1 MARGK
6 GKVVWQKAPPTFCSS
21 EKHSLV
27 CKSKRSDKTT
37 LEEGAETW
45 RLGNQTT
52 MGKFQCHCCKRYFAS
67 SSLLR
72 QHLASD
78 KAVRCHQHY
87 YGGGDVAARPMAS
100 NFSAN
105 SNKKQKTIQEIESVL
120 QRSLAASSLRQ
131 QTLPPQQQA
140 QPSFDNASDTPID
153 SSGPLEDSSGPLE
166 MDDFDYADD
175 GFVCDDGVSDAV
187 PSLVP
192 DATPGLS
199 EQSDKFKEYV
209 ARAARDNR
217 EFQPNWRA
225 AIELMSLMDNKGG
238 SIELYKAV
246 LNWHVRNLEGNQ
258 HEKVSPDNLHK
269 TLIERYGMKDVMP
282 YELKVELQSQKG
294 IVPIVCHNCEA
305 QTMDLLTDP
314 RLRPTDLLFPGPPED
329 RWTPPNDV
337 LMIADIDTGAAYR
350 RTYKALIEPM
360 PYTKCGRKRVLL
372 PYIFYL
378 DSCVTGQNQNQEVE
392 ILKFT
397 IGLFNQRAR
406 RQKWAWREL
415 GFIHHAAKGKGQAKN
430 LLKNSNHIDSANYV
444 KDPSYREAF
453 ATQYKEEIPD
463 LEHFGVIHTNNT
475 PDATVVAQ
483 DLHKQLKVIM
493 HSYKNVEEAGGINHD
508 LVVDGEAPEK
518 LRLVPHI
525 IFFKVDGK
533 EGDKL
538 CLQYQSKTERVES
551 LCNICCCPTLES
563 HDAYRN
569 DPPKT
574 VPMIRA
580 LVEQGK
586 GKELKLLSQQLAV
599 NALHDFRFGLHND
612 RGIHGATHLEALHS
626 IQLGQFGYSRSTFF
640 LQTGE
645 SSILSTKINTL
656 ASAVA
661 TYLERQSDKTLP
673 RTSLFITKGVQSGT
687 VTGHEMAGL
696 ILVLGLTI
704 RVTEGRNTLLQQAR
718 GKQNVYFPDEE
729 AVRQWTVLLETQ
741 LMYEAWVKSEE
752 MEVSLVKRADT
763 KMREYMN
770 MCKLVM
776 KRDILKEGMGHNT
789 KNHHGQKHLAESI
802 LDYGVPEN
810 INTFDNERHHK
821 PDKRTAQRT
830 QKQAEKFDI
839 QMGNKVQ
846 QCRAVAL
853 GVEELEG
860 KKKWQYFKKR
870 VAEDEGDDVPYFDPT
885 LGGVRWTVSKI
896 RGTSDMEA
904 VNKSNNKTKQRISLE
919 EYTYFILTELLDRCS
934 NLLNKLDVYDELRV
948 FDESSDNRTQ
958 IYRASPMYEGKPWY
972 SWAIFDLSVS
982 EEQRWHR
989 NMPCQIKAFVDLTE
1003 LPPEAEASVGLSS
1016 GLYALVEVTY
1026 PNPDIQEHRRSKLW
1040 YPVVK
1045 KASTMTSFAGTNCLM
1060 ELVSIDQLMGPATVV
1075 PDHGNEDNRAFLRLV
1090 RPTLWKELFNEWL
1103 RAEHTRAWDRPEAE
1117 EESKESNDLNNRPVN

>member
-1 MARGK
+1 M
-6 GKVVWQKAPPTFCSS
+6 
-21 EKHSLV
+21 
-27 CKSKRSDKTT
+27 
-37 LEEGAETW
+37 
-45 RLGNQTT
+45 
-52 MGKFQCHCCKRYFAS
+52 
-67 SSLLR
+67 
-72 QHLASD
+72 
-78 KAVRCHQHY
+78 
-87 YGGGDVAARPMAS
+87 AARPMAS
-100 NFSAN
+100 NVSVN
-105 SNKKQKTIQEIESVL
+105 SNKKQKTIQELESVL
-120 QRSLAASSLRQ
+120 QRSREASSLRQ
-131 QTLPPQQQA
+131 QTLPHQQQA
-140 QPSFDNASDTPID
+140 EPSFDKASDTPIN
-153 SSGPLEDSSGPLE
+153 SSGPLEL
-166 MDDFDYADD
+166 DDFDHAVGGFDSDD
-175 GFVCDDGVSDAV
+175 GMSDTA

-192 DATPGLS
+192 DSTPGLS

-209 ARAARDNR
+209 GMAARDNR
-217 EFQPNWRA
+217 ELQPNWRA
-225 AIELMSLMDNKGG
+225 AIELMSLMDTKGG
-238 SIELYKAV
+238 SIELYKDV
-246 LNWHVRNLEGNQ
+246 LNWHVRNLDGNQ

-269 TLIERYGMKDVMP
+269 TLIERYGMNDVMP
-282 YELKVELQSQKG
+282 YEVKLELQSQKG
-294 IVPIVCHNCEA
+294 IVPIACHNCEA
-305 QTMDLLTDP
+305 QTIDLLTDP
-314 RLRPTDLLFPGPPED
+314 RQTPADLLFPGPPED
-329 RWTPPNDV
+329 RWTPPNEV
-337 LMIADIDTGAAYR
+337 LMIADIDTGDAFR
-350 RTYKALIEPM
+350 KTYKALIEPM

-372 PYIFYL
+372 PYLFYL

-415 GFIHHAAKGKGQAKN
+415 GFIHHAGKSGGQAKN
-430 LLKNSNHIDSANYV
+430 LLKNSHHIDSANYV

-453 ATQYKEEIPD
+453 ATQYKEEIPEI
-463 LEHFGVIHTNNT
+463 EHFGVSHANNT
-475 PDATVVAQ
+475 PASTVVAQ
-483 DLHKQLKVIM
+483 DLHKQLKVLM
-493 HSYKNVEEAGGINHD
+493 HSYKKVEEAGGINHD

-518 LRLVPHI
+518 LRLVPFI

-538 CLQYQSKTERVES
+538 CLQYQSKTEKVES

-574 VPMIRA
+574 VPMIRG
-580 LVEQGK
+580 LVQQGK
-586 GKELKLLSQQLAV
+586 GKELKLLSQQMAE
-599 NALHDFRFGLHND
+599 NALHDFRFGLHNN

-661 TYLERQSDKTLP
+661 SYLERQSDKTLP
-673 RTSLFITKGVQSGT
+673 RTSLFISKGVQSGT
-687 VTGHEMAGL
+687 VTGHEMSGL
-696 ILVLGLTI
+696 ILVLGLAI
-704 RVTEGRNTLLQQAR
+704 RVTEGRNTLLHQAR

-729 AVRQWTVLLETQ
+729 AVRQWTELLETQ

-776 KRDILKEGMGHNT
+776 KRDILDEGMGHNT

-853 GVEELEG
+853 GVEELRG
-860 KKKWQYFKKR
+860 RKKWQYFQKR
-870 VAEDEGDDVPYFDPT
+870 VTEEEGEDDPYFDPK
-885 LGGVRWTVSKI
+885 LGGVKWTVSKI

-904 VNKSNNKTKQRISLE
+904 VNKSNNKAKQHISLE
-919 EYTYFILTELLDRCS
+919 EYTYFILTEMLERCS
-934 NLLNKLDVYDELRV
+934 HLLNKLDVYEELRV
-948 FDESSDNRTQ
+948 FDESSDNHTQ
-958 IYRASPMYEGKPWY
+958 IYRASPNYEGKPWY

-982 EEQRWHR
+982 EEQRWQR
-989 NMPCQIKAFVDLTE
+989 NMPCQIKAFVDLSE
-1003 LPPEAEASVGLSS
+1003 LPPEAEASVGLCS
-1016 GLYALVEVTY
+1016 GVYALVEVTY

-1040 YPVVK
+1040 YPVLK
-1045 KASTMTSFAGTNCLM
+1045 KASPMTSFASTNCLM
-1060 ELVSIDQLMGPATVV
+1060 ELVNVDQLLCPATVV

-1090 RPTLWKELFNEWL
+1090 RPDFWKELFNEWL
-1103 RAEHTRAWDRPEAE
+1103 RSEHTRAWDRPEAE
-1117 EESKESNDLNNRPVN
+1117 EESKESNDPNNSAVN